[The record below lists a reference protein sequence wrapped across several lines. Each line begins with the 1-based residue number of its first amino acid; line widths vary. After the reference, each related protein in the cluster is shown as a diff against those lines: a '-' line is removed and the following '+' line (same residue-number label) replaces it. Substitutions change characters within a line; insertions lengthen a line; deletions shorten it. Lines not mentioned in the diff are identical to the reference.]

1 MTGPAVAISSPFLAD
16 GKLYLGEGF
25 HEDKN
30 CQLYCID
37 AEKGTIDVELSE
49 TDLVSRRKAWTP
61 KPESFGS
68 GALWRFGTT
77 VGPARYG
84 AVTNPGASAEL
95 RCYADI

>member
-1 MTGPAVAISSPFLAD
+1 
-16 GKLYLGEGF
+16 
-25 HEDKN
+25 
-30 CQLYCID
+30 
-37 AEKGTIDVELSE
+37 
-49 TDLVSRRKAWTP
+49 VSRRKAWTP